1 MLFQKKKV
9 NQFIKILI
17 LKQEKDLCIHIC
29 FILLKKFKLVR
40 TDERTW
46 QLGLNER
53 EINQIIRGDA
63 AQDSQAKKAALKV
76 Q

>member
-1 MLFQKKKV
+1 
-9 NQFIKILI
+9 
-17 LKQEKDLCIHIC
+17 
-29 FILLKKFKLVR
+29 LKKFKLVR

-76 Q
+76 